1 MEVFGYEFTLPRKAS
16 GSLRPAAI
24 GQSGWWPIVREPY
37 TGAWQ
42 KNDPITA
49 QSALSNPS
57 VFGCV
62 SAISAD
68 IAKIAPP
75 LLLAQDTQ
83 GFWTETTNS
92 AYTPVLGTPNRY
104 QTAQQFHEQVVL
116 SLLLHGNAYLLKS
129 RDARG
134 VVDAL
139 FGLEPAR
146 VQVLVAPDGSV
157 YYELQPND
165 LAGVVPSEPP
175 TIAPAREIIH
185 VRINCFFHP
194 LMGVSPLDAVAG
206 AVAQAQAIESSS
218 TGFFASG
225 GRSPFALIAPTK
237 LDPLSAERVKTEA
250 LKFKTSGTM
259 ILENGMQLVPMP
271 TSAADTQLI
280 AQLGW
285 TEETIAKCFRMPIS
299 LLNSAK
305 QPPYANAE
313 ASQLQYKSCLEPY
326 LVSIANGLTTGLELP
341 LYLKVEFDD
350 TLLSWMDTA
359 TRTKAAQ
366 TAIVSGMSPNEV
378 RETFYG
384 LGPVSGGELPYLQQ
398 QNSPVSQLADRTPSS
413 GQPTEEAIAATVG
426 DLAEES

>member
-1 MEVFGYEFTLPRKAS
+1 MEVFGYDFTLRRKAS
-16 GSLRPAAI
+16 GPLRPAA
-24 GQSGWWPIVREPY
+24 SGSGGWFPVVREPY

-42 KNDPITA
+42 LNDPITA

-68 IAKIAPP
+68 IGKIAPP
-75 LLLAQDTQ
+75 LLLEQDEQ
-83 GFWTETTNS
+83 GFWAETTNS
-92 AYTPVLGTPNRY
+92 AYTPVLRTPNRY
-104 QTAQQFHEQVVL
+104 QTAQQFHEQIVI
-116 SLLLHGNAYLLKS
+116 SLLLHGNAYLLKN

-134 VVDAL
+134 VVDQL
-139 FGLEPAR
+139 VVLDPAR
-146 VQVLVAPDGSV
+146 VKVLVAPDGSV

-165 LAGVVPSEPP
+165 LAGIAPADTPM
-175 TIAPAREIIH
+175 IAPAREISHI
-185 VRINCFFHP
+185 RINCFFHQ
-194 LMGVSPLDAVAG
+194 LMGVSPLYAVAG

-237 LDPLSAERVKTEA
+237 LDPLSAERVKEQA
-250 LKFKTSGTM
+250 IKFKSSGTM
-259 ILENGMQLVPMP
+259 VLENGMQLVPMP

-285 TEETIAKCFRMPIS
+285 TEETIAKCFRYPIS

-313 ASQLQYKSCLEPY
+313 ASQLQYKACLDPY
-326 LVSIANGLTTGLELP
+326 LVSIQHGWKTAIELP
-341 LYLKVEFDD
+341 LYIKVEFDD

-366 TAIVSGMSPNEV
+366 TSIISGMSPNEV
-378 RETFYG
+378 RATYYD
-384 LGPVSGGELPYLQQ
+384 LGPVPGGELPYLQQ
-398 QNSPVSQLADRTPSS
+398 QNRPVSTLAA
-413 GQPTEEAIAATVG
+413 PTEEEIAATVG
-426 DLAEES
+426 DLAQP

>member
-1 MEVFGYEFTLPRKAS
+1 VRVLGYELSLSKVAS
-16 GSLRPAAI
+16 AAPVST
-24 GQSGWWPIVREPY
+24 GRDGWWPIIREPY

-42 KNDPITA
+42 RNESITA
-49 QSALSNPS
+49 QAALGNPS

-75 LLLAQDTQ
+75 LLLEADDD

-92 AYTPVLGTPNRY
+92 AYTPVLRTPNRY

-116 SLLLHGNAYLLKS
+116 GLLLHGNAYLLKT

-139 FGLEPAR
+139 YALDPAR
-146 VQVLVAPDGSV
+146 VKVLVAPDGSV

-165 LAGVVPSEPP
+165 LAGIVPADTPM
-175 TIAPAREIIH
+175 IAPAREIIH
-185 VRINCFFHP
+185 VRINCFFHQ
-194 LMGVSPLDAVAG
+194 LMGVSPLYAVAG
-206 AVAQAQAIESSS
+206 AVSQAQAIESSS
-218 TGFFASG
+218 TGFFANG
-225 GRSPFALIAPTK
+225 GRSPFALVAPTK
-237 LDPLSAERVKTEA
+237 LDPLSAERVKDQA
-250 LKFKTSGTM
+250 IKFKSSGTM
-259 ILENGMQLVPMP
+259 ILELGMQIVPMP

-285 TEETIAKCFRMPIS
+285 TEETIAKCFRYPIS

-326 LVSIANGLTTGLELP
+326 MVSIANGLTAGLELP

-378 RETFYG
+378 RYTYYG
-384 LGPVSGGELPYLQQ
+384 LGPVPGGELPYLQQ
-398 QNSPVSQLADRTPSS
+398 QNWPVSQLADRTPTPPPVP
-413 GQPTEEAIAATVG
+413 PTEEAIAATVG